1 MVAPPEQI
9 TALRALLGEQIP
21 EGGTEADT
29 LFSDEL
35 LSSWL
40 LVNPDIERAAYDGWR
55 AKAAEMANL
64 VNVTDGAAVR
74 EFSDLH
80 EHALN
85 MVRLYQRSSAGPTEG
100 RTRVGR
106 IVRP

>member
-1 MVAPPEQI
+1 MEVTPE
-9 TALRALLGEQIP
+9 ARNELRALLGEQIP
-21 EGGTEADT
+21 EGDTAADT

-35 LSSWL
+35 IDSWL
-40 LVNPDIERAAYDGWR
+40 RSNPDLERAAYDGWR

-85 MVRLYQRSSAGPTEG
+85 MVRLYSRASSGPTEG
-100 RTRVGR
+100 RSRVGR
-106 IVRP
+106 IVRR